1 MCYTNSHSSC
11 HPKTW
16 NTRWKEAEPSSPSG
30 PCKPKHRTL
39 IWLLGHLLSIKK
51 PTHWGCKVSLE
62 ATADYSNIITGTGRK
77 KKTQNKTKQPNP
89 TKTPARYTNLDML
102 IFGATRQADFK
113 QPFTVHGCPN
123 TYLQFNNMS
132 SFAHYYYSWPRNCFQ
147 LVWRPESR
155 QTSLSSWSLNQT
167 LGPAIASSSMRKLSL
182 S

>member
-11 HPKTW
+11 HPKPR
-16 NTRWKEAEPSSPSG
+16 NTRWKEAEPSSLSG
-30 PCKPKHRTL
+30 PCKPKHRTDMAVRPSL
-39 IWLLGHLLSIKK
+39 IYQKNYTLRLQGFTGSHSWLLKHHYRHREGKK
-51 PTHWGCKVSLE
+51 NP
-62 ATADYSNIITGTGRK
+62 N
-77 KKTQNKTKQPNP
+77 KKTTNP
-89 TKTPARYTNLDML
+89 TKTPAWYTNLDML

-132 SFAHYYYSWPRNCFQ
+132 SFAHYYYSWPCNCFQ
-147 LVWRPESR
+147 LVRRPESR

-167 LGPAIASSSMRKLSL
+167 LGPAIASSSKRKLSL